1 MTSVG
6 HSTIHDIPLDAWANI
21 MLFISDQSLTNTFDV
36 LYESGAI
43 NVRDS
48 ERLNTFWILLS
59 LVQFYKKEEN
69 LKHITE
75 IFESPFEH
83 ANHTLT
89 FDTLCDMGFD
99 KERAQALI
107 RQGDGTI
114 ESVFDVLGWS

>member
-1 MTSVG
+1 MTNIG
-6 HSTIHDIPLDAWANI
+6 HSTIHVIPLDAWANI
-21 MLFISDQSLTNTFDV
+21 MLFINEQNLTNTFDV

-43 NVRDS
+43 NVTNA

-59 LVQFYKKEEN
+59 LVQFYKREEN
-69 LKHITE
+69 MKHMSQ

-89 FDTLCDMGFD
+89 FNTLCEMGFD
-99 KERAQALI
+99 KEHAGTLI